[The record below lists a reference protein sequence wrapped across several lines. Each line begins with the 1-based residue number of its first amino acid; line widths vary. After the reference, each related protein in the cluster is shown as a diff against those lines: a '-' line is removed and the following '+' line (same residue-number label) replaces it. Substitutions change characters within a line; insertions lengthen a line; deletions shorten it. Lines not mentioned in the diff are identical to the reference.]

1 MCKEDVKTRCLKA
14 AQVFYHLSPIL
25 GHKEISMI
33 TKTQIIKAVFT
44 RTLPGMRIFSGS
56 AKSRGFCLTRTDLVN
71 RPDPLRYF
79 WTNIGG
85 WGSLFPM
92 INSSESAYFVA

>member
-1 MCKEDVKTRCLKA
+1 MKIYGGYLECDHEGDVR
-14 AQVFYHLSPIL
+14 H
-25 GHKEISMI
+25 
-33 TKTQIIKAVFT
+33 IIWT
-44 RTLPGMRIFSGS
+44 GTLTNERVLQSLIGAGMRIFSGS

-71 RPDPLRYF
+71 GPDPLRYF